1 MGYGCFTGRAST
13 GVQCC
18 SRVAVAAWTAVTV
31 AHLKQ
36 ILARVL
42 CLIGASMALTMLHAC
57 TLESGVRMTSDST
70 GEHLATR
77 LGFAGCRLS
86 GPLQAETV
94 LDYARR
100 ENMALK
106 DPERARRK
114 IT

>member
-1 MGYGCFTGRAST
+1 
-13 GVQCC
+13 
-18 SRVAVAAWTAVTV
+18 
-31 AHLKQ
+31 
-36 ILARVL
+36 
-42 CLIGASMALTMLHAC
+42 
-57 TLESGVRMTSDST
+57 MTSDST

-114 IT
+114 ITARLQDGSEVRLVDCRSVSKSGLVEGARSVAAIKDWKVEEIIFDEIAN